1 MVHAIFNDRDSRGF
15 FAYPMPPMLTC
26 FPTCLQSQ
34 AAIGEKESA
43 AGADA
48 AALDQAQAQQQPLQE
63 KIRKETHSYDHQ
75 KEVSNEAAR

>member
-1 MVHAIFNDRDSRGF
+1 M
-15 FAYPMPPMLTC
+15 
-26 FPTCLQSQ
+26 QSQ

-43 AGADA
+43 AGAAA